1 MITAAWRGKE
11 EAKVKYTKKNIVNDV
26 MIAVE
31 WLQENNVPFWQILR
45 KYGILHY
52 LSQSKLNHMKKEQL
66 TLLSSDLVRVMYNP
80 T

>member
-1 MITAAWRGKE
+1 MTAIWRGKE
-11 EAKVKYTKKNIVNDV
+11 KAKVKYTKKNIVNDV

-31 WLQENNVPFWQILR
+31 WFQENNVPFWHILR
-45 KYGILHY
+45 RYGILHY
-52 LSQSKLNHMKKEQL
+52 LSESKLNHMKKEQL